1 MPACIRI
8 LGLALA
14 SVLLSASAVPTFAQ
28 ARSSRAYPAD
38 DPDCDDSQM
47 GQLTIDADQR
57 GFALTSLEV
66 CFDARR
72 EVELRQKLP
81 VALGCPPNQSEFWL
95 YKHDKIDG
103 LEVECEV
110 PLPRKGLQHNGQ
122 IELARIQDVLQDTGV
137 TGLTL
142 NLWVPLYGAA
152 SCIPEGQESSFTNGR
167 ECTYVLRG
175 APDEPSV
182 VQFSFGYD
190 GALLTRIASILG
202 LLLLIPIA
210 LALWF
215 RRRAMNASEDSK
227 PGIVFAYRRFITWT
241 MLGGIL
247 IWWAATD
254 LLHADDFVTFLLAG
268 AHLKDEVMAT
278 MLPWILVWIP
288 PAIVYF
294 LCLALSSPI
303 HSLRGMNRTQ
313 TQAVSQ
319 SFWAIAR
326 FAIPLSLVM
335 LGVAELFNSPRIG
348 VLLLLASMFMGRFV
362 NQKAAKSFGME
373 LQALTSGE
381 LRDRAFAIAQ
391 KAGAKLNQVYVLPAE
406 RMRMANAFAHS
417 GHNIFLTDYL
427 LKNLSKREVDAIVGH
442 EMAHLQKKHIRNRIL
457 ILIAAVLVIIF
468 LTIWAERSIPPNLPL
483 GPILYGCFLLV
494 WFFISRRNEFAA
506 DAGAVKLTGDAEA
519 MITGLARLSRLNTM
533 PIHWGKLD
541 EKMLTHPSTL
551 RRMAHLARVG
561 GLSEARIP
569 ELLSQSVAP
578 PTDVYPI
585 PATALSAGKI
595 FSTQYKT
602 RQSWVIAWTMMLTA
616 AIVPTAAALA
626 IEHAHASGWARA
638 LAYVAGSLLT
648 VAIYMILLNFL
659 PMQGMRKLEARLRG
673 KLERENASQE
683 IRSGAFVSL
692 APDPG
697 PRIYEGNWAWD
708 LGFLAASNDGLSYCG
723 EETRF
728 TLRREQITRISR
740 GPGPLGCFNNQS
752 LYVTWRDDD
761 GNERIFNL
769 RPLRAHSMLEMA
781 RLTRLL
787 GSELE
792 NWYRD
797 IPLPAGSLLSLGN
810 AETHEKDILGRPD
823 FVQVTSF
830 SPRALARGHQLVRI
844 FLWDSFIAVGVAI
857 LFGFKFPMLDAIVPS
872 SSTASLNASGG
883 AVLYVLVTVWIV
895 RAFVLWPYWR
905 FREATP
911 HPEPAIPSPAAAQQ
925 L

>member
-1 MPACIRI
+1 

-14 SVLLSASAVPTFAQ
+14 SVLLSASAAPTFAQ
-28 ARSSRAYPAD
+28 AGSSRAHPAEE
-38 DPDCDDSQM
+38 PDCDDPQM
-47 GQLTIDADQR
+47 GQLTIDADER
-57 GFALTSLEV
+57 GFTEVSAQV

-72 EVELRQKLP
+72 EGEFSQKLP
-81 VALGCPPNQSEFWL
+81 IALGCPPNQSEFWL

-103 LEVECEV
+103 LEVECEI
-110 PLPRKGLQHNGQ
+110 PLPRKGLQYNGQ
-122 IELARIQDVLQDTGV
+122 IDLAPIQEVLKDSGV

-152 SCIPEGQESSFTNGR
+152 SCNPEGQESSFPNGR
-167 ECTYVLRG
+167 ECTYVLG
-175 APDEPSV
+175 GIPDEPTIV
-182 VQFSFGYD
+182 RFSFGYD
-190 GALLTRIASILG
+190 GALLARLVSILG
-202 LLLLIPIA
+202 VLLLTPIA
-210 LALWF
+210 IALWF
-215 RRRAMNASEDSK
+215 RRRAMNASEESK

-247 IWWAATD
+247 IWWTSTD
-254 LLHADDFVTFLLAG
+254 LLHGDDFATFLLAG
-268 AHLKDEVMAT
+268 THLKDEVMAT

-303 HSLRGMNRTQ
+303 HALRGMSRTQ

-326 FAIPLSLVM
+326 FAIPLPLVM
-335 LGVAELFNSPRIG
+335 LGVAELFNNPRIG
-348 VLLLLASMFMGRFV
+348 VLLLLAAMFMGRFV

-391 KAGAKLNQVYVLPAE
+391 KAGAKLNQLYVLPAE

-417 GHNIFLTDYL
+417 GNNIFLTDYL

-442 EMAHLQKKHIRNRIL
+442 EIAHLQKKHIRNRIL
-457 ILIAAVLVIIF
+457 ILIAAVLGIIF
-468 LTIWAERSIPPNLPL
+468 ATVWTERWMPPNLPL
-483 GPILYGCFLLV
+483 GPMLYGCFLLA

-506 DAGAVKLTGDAEA
+506 DTGAVKLTGDAEA
-519 MITGLARLSRLNTM
+519 MITGLARVSRLNTM

-561 GLSEARIP
+561 GISEARIP
-569 ELLSQSVAP
+569 ELLRQSVVP

-585 PATALSAGKI
+585 PATALPAGKI

-602 RQSWVIAWTMMLTA
+602 RQSLGSAWTMMLTA
-616 AIVPTAAALA
+616 AIVPAATALA
-626 IEHAHASGWARA
+626 IQQAHLTGWLRT
-638 LAYVAGSLLT
+638 LAYIVGALLT

-659 PMQGMRKLEARLRG
+659 PMRGMRKLEARLRG

-683 IRSGAFVSL
+683 IRSGTFVSL

-708 LGFLAASNDGLSYCG
+708 IGFLAASNDGLSYCG

-740 GPGPLGCFNNQS
+740 GPGPLGCFNSQS
-752 LYVTWRDDD
+752 LYVTWRDGD
-761 GNERIFNL
+761 GNERVFNL
-769 RPLRAHSMLEMA
+769 RPSGGRSMLEMA
-781 RLTRLL
+781 RLTRQLA
-787 GSELE
+787 SELE
-792 NWYRD
+792 NWHRA
-797 IPLPAGSLLSLGN
+797 IPLPTGSLLSGGN
-810 AETHEKDILGRPD
+810 AKTHEKKNILGSPD
-823 FVQVTSF
+823 FGQVTSL
-830 SPRALARGHQLVRI
+830 SPRALARGRQLVRI
-844 FLWDSFIAVGVAI
+844 FLFDSFIAVGVAI
-857 LFGFKFPMLDAIVPS
+857 LFGFRFPMLDANVPS
-872 SSTASLNASGG
+872 SSTASLNTSGG
-883 AVLYVLVTVWIV
+883 AVLYILVTVWV
-895 RAFVLWPYWR
+895 ARAFVLWPFWR
-905 FREATP
+905 FREARP
-911 HPEPAIPSPAAAQQ
+911 HPAPATPSPATEQH